1 MGKPNFPIY
10 GNADAGSAVED
21 IEKVVAKIKT
31 NEFSKKDLIKLAIAS
46 NELLVSVL
54 NNDYEE

>member
-10 GNADAGSAVED
+10 GNADADSAVED